1 MSEVDSAAIRRHLEQ
16 LLSSDQLG
24 KSEASR
30 RLLSYLVERSL
41 QNATPKEADIAIDV
55 FGKGASF
62 NGAEDSVVRV
72 AVRALRQKLAEYYA
86 TAAPGDG
93 LQFVIPKGGYRV
105 SVKTDS
111 RPAEIGSGLAVPPT
125 AGEADRPRGGSWTV
139 LLAVLLALSA
149 LGNGWLWYRNS
160 AHSAPSAA
168 TANPVRARVR
178 ASPIWS
184 DLVARRRPLTIVL
197 GDLFMFTQLD
207 ARTGRTLTVR
217 DPQINSSEELR
228 AFLANN
234 PSFAAERGQRY
245 VSVIQKAAAIGMADV
260 LQILDRPDRQI
271 EVTVRDEL
279 QADQVRNNDIVYVGP
294 LTGLGPLF
302 GYYQS
307 RSRYR
312 VEASDSALTDLDAH
326 RTFASRGTL
335 AAERED
341 YALVAKFLGPTGNLI
356 MIVTAGV
363 RNAGVLQIVRTVT
376 SPDGLNRL
384 EAKLAASPGARADSF
399 EALLTVTGFR
409 QTDLSAEVID
419 VHPLPANPR
428 PDALQQSPPS
438 ATAASTVPANIQR

>member
-1 MSEVDSAAIRRHLEQ
+1 MSELDSAAIRRHLEQ

-24 KSEASR
+24 KSEASQ

-41 QNATPKEADIAIDV
+41 QNATPKEAEIAIDV

-72 AVRALRQKLAEYYA
+72 AVRTLRQKLAEYYA
-86 TAAPGDG
+86 AAGPGDG
-93 LQFVIPKGGYRV
+93 LQLVIPKGGYRL

-111 RPAEIGSGLAVPPT
+111 RATETDSGPAPISNENR
-125 AGEADRPRGGSWTV
+125 RPGVGSWTSVLTV
-139 LLAVLLALSA
+139 LLVLSA
-149 LGNGWLWYRNS
+149 LGNGWLWYRS
-160 AHSAPSAA
+160 TARSTATASAPD
-168 TANPVRARVR
+168 PVRARVR
-178 ASPIWS
+178 ASPIWA
-184 DLVARRRPLTIVL
+184 DLVASRRPLTIVM

-228 AFLANN
+228 AFLASN

-260 LQILDRPDRQI
+260 LQIVDRRDRHI

-312 VEASDSALTDLDAH
+312 VEPSDSAVTDLDAH
-326 RTFASRGTL
+326 RTFVSRGTL
-335 AAERED
+335 GAERED
-341 YALVAKFLGPTGNLI
+341 YALVAKFLGPTGNYI
-356 MIVTAGV
+356 MVITAGV
-363 RNAGVLQIVRTVT
+363 RNAGVLQIVHTIT
-376 SPDGLNRL
+376 SPDGLSRL
-384 EAKLAASPGARADSF
+384 EAKLGASPGTRPDSF

-409 QTDLSAEVID
+409 QTDLSAEVVD
-419 VHPLPANPR
+419 VHPLPASPR
-428 PDALQQSPPS
+428 PDALKQAAPG
-438 ATAASTVPANIQR
+438 ATAISTAPPANARR

>member
-1 MSEVDSAAIRRHLEQ
+1 MSDIDPAAIRRHLEQ
-16 LLSSDQLG
+16 LLSSDPLE

-30 RLLSYLVERSL
+30 RLLAYLVERSL
-41 QNATPKEADIAIDV
+41 QNATPKEAEIAIDV

-62 NGAEDSVVRV
+62 NGGEDSTVRV
-72 AVRALRQKLAEYYA
+72 AVRTLRQKLAEYYA
-86 TAAPGDG
+86 TAGPGDG
-93 LQFVIPKGGYRV
+93 LQFVIPKGGYRLGVRTESAPALPSSGPLAPDTEPRSTRGAHWLLAGLLMV
-105 SVKTDS
+105 SV
-111 RPAEIGSGLAVPPT
+111 
-125 AGEADRPRGGSWTV
+125 
-139 LLAVLLALSA
+139 
-149 LGNGWLWYRNS
+149 LGNVWLWYRGTVVS
-160 AHSAPSAA
+160 ASAA
-168 TANPVRARVR
+168 LGADPVRERVR
-178 ASPIWS
+178 SSPVWADIVAS
-184 DLVARRRPLTIVL
+184 RRPLTIVL

-245 VSVIQKAAAIGMADV
+245 VSVIQKTAAIGMAD
-260 LQILDRPDRQI
+260 ILRIVDRPDRHI

-279 QADQVRNNDIVYVGP
+279 QPDQVRNNDIVYVGP
-294 LTGLGPLF
+294 LGGLGPLF

-312 VEASDSALTDLDAH
+312 VDASDSALTDLDAH
-326 RTFASRGTL
+326 KTFASRGTL

-341 YALVAKFLGPTGNLI
+341 YALVAKFLGPTGNYI
-356 MIVTAGV
+356 MVVTAGV

-376 SPDGLNRL
+376 SPEGLSRL
-384 EAKLAASPGARADSF
+384 EAKLHARPGMLPDSF

-419 VHPLPANPR
+419 VNPLPAHPR
-428 PDALQQSPPS
+428 ADSLQQVPPS
-438 ATAASTVPANIQR
+438 ASALSTTSAPNTER